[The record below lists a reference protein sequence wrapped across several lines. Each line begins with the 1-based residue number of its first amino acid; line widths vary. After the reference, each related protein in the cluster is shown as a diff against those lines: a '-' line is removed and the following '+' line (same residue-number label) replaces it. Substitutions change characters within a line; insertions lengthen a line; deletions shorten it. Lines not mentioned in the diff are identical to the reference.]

1 MWVWALLSLLMSVGR
16 AETADEIIARA
27 RAANQVSS
35 SIQNLRM
42 TITRGASSRTR
53 DLVLKSRR
61 EADGTV
67 KTRMDV
73 AAPSDVAGTKLLM
86 IQRPNV
92 PIEQYVYL
100 PATKRLN
107 RLAGSQRTGNFL
119 GSDFN
124 YEDLEFRSAA
134 EGSRSVTAETP
145 TEWEITTVTPEG
157 SSYSKVVVHMDKTDL
172 IAKKVEFFDRKT
184 GTLAKELLV
193 NKIEKDRARN
203 VPVETQMRNLKG
215 GKDWSTT
222 ITIQSHQYDVG
233 KDVLPDDTFTPQ
245 ALEN

>member
-1 MWVWALLSLLMSVGR
+1 MWVWALLSLVMSVGR

-42 TITRGASSRTR
+42 TITRGSQSRTR

-86 IQRPNV
+86 IQHANA

-107 RLAGSQRTGNFL
+107 RLAASQRTGNFL

-134 EGSRSVTAETP
+134 EGSRSITADTP

-157 SSYSKVVVHMDKTDL
+157 SSYAKVVVHMDKAML
-172 IAKKVEFFDRKT
+172 IAKKVEFFDKKT

-193 NKIEKDRARN
+193 NKIEKDGARN
-203 VPVETQMRNLKG
+203 VPVETQMRNVKTG
-215 GKDWSTT
+215 GFTT

-233 KDVLPDDTFTPQ
+233 TDVLPDETFTPQ

>member
-1 MWVWALLSLLMSVGR
+1 MWVWALLSLVLSVGR

-35 SIQNLRM
+35 SVQNLRM
-42 TITRGASSRTR
+42 TITRGSSSKSR
-53 DLVLKSRR
+53 DLVLRSRR

-73 AAPSDVAGTKLLM
+73 ASPSDVAGTKLLM
-86 IQRPNV
+86 IQHPNA

-100 PATKRLN
+100 PATKRLS
-107 RLAGSQRTGNFL
+107 RLASSQRTGNFL

-134 EGSRSVTAETP
+134 EGSRSITGETP
-145 TEWEITTVTPEG
+145 TEWQITTVTGEG
-157 SSYSKVVVHMDKTDL
+157 SSYSKVVVHMDKANL
-172 IAKKVEFFDRKT
+172 IAKKVEFYDKKT
-184 GTLAKELLV
+184 GTLAKELVV
-193 NKIEKDRARN
+193 NKIEKDGARN
-203 VPVETQMRNLKG
+203 VPVETQMRNIKTG
-215 GKDWSTT
+215 GTTT

-233 KDVLPDDTFTPQ
+233 KDVLPDETFTPG